1 MSILSTTT
9 AVAVTIALTAATDA
23 RAQSRPAPW
32 QAAARSQVPPASTGV
47 ASPPTQAPRRLS
59 LEDALTLAEGGSE
72 QVAIAEAGVRRA
84 DDQVV
89 LARSERYPQLN
100 SGFGYQRTLQT
111 QFDGI
116 FDAPAGEPC
125 PGLVVDPSQPLQDR
139 VTELERFLQCPP
151 SFSFG
156 GDAED
161 LPFGQLNTWT
171 ASLQFSQL
179 LWNGGRVQAQER
191 QARAGRTAATL
202 GVTTTRA
209 QLHLEVATA
218 YFDAAFSDRLV
229 AITQATLDQAAAT
242 LKQIE
247 AQYDVGNLPEFEVLR
262 ARVSRDSQRATLI
275 GVEAQRELAYLR
287 LKRLL
292 DLPAD
297 APIELDVD
305 LSNPSGPPAERWAA
319 ALATAEAGYQPVERV
334 AVEQADVAIEASE
347 AAVAVA
353 RAQRKPTVSLTSGF
367 IAYAYDKI
375 PAFDRRDWTVAG
387 AVSFPILD
395 GGRLKA
401 NERLA
406 RTALDESQAQRQLV
420 AELAELDARSAHA
433 TFRAARATFEA
444 TGSTLQQAERAFEIA
459 EVRYRE
465 GLSTQLELN
474 DARLAL
480 EAAATER
487 ARAARDM
494 QVARVRL
501 ALLPELPLSAGG
513 GTASQG
519 GGAGATAPGA
529 TGASA
534 PGQSPAAPTGTSQG
548 MGAPA
553 TGTQPGTTGAGR

>member
-1 MSILSTTT
+1 MSILTTTT
-9 AVAVTIALTAATDA
+9 AVAAAVALLGGPAAAQTRTGLWQQAATPSQA
-23 RAQSRPAPW
+23 PSAATGQPAP
-32 QAAARSQVPPASTGV
+32 PA
-47 ASPPTQAPRRLS
+47 QAPRRLS
-59 LEDALTLAEGGSE
+59 LEDALRLAEGGSE

-125 PGLVVDPSQPLQDR
+125 PGLIVDPAKPLQDR
-139 VTELERFLQCPP
+139 VAELERYLQCPP

-156 GDAED
+156 GDASE

-171 ASLQFSQL
+171 LSLQFSQL
-179 LWNGGRVQAQER
+179 LWNGRRVQAQER
-191 QARAGRTAATL
+191 QARAGRTAAAL

-209 QLHLEVATA
+209 QLQLDVATA
-218 YFDAAFSDRLV
+218 FFDAAFSDRLV
-229 AITQATLDQAAAT
+229 AITQATLDQATAT

-247 AQYDVGNLPEFEVLR
+247 AQYEVGNLPEFEVLR

-287 LKRLL
+287 LKQLL

-297 APIELDVD
+297 TPIELDVD
-305 LSNPSGPPAERWAA
+305 LSDPSGPPAERWAA
-319 ALATAEAGYQPVERV
+319 VLATAEAGYQPVERV
-334 AVEQADVAIEASE
+334 AVEQAAAAVEASE

-367 IAYAYDKI
+367 VAYAYDKV

-406 RTALDESQAQRQLV
+406 RTALDESQAQRQLA

-433 TFRAARATFEA
+433 TYRAARATFEA
-444 TGSTLQQAERAFEIA
+444 AGSTLQQAQRAFEIA

-480 EAAATER
+480 EAAATDR

-501 ALLPELPLSAGG
+501 ALLPELPLS
-513 GTASQG
+513 
-519 GGAGATAPGA
+519 GGAGAGAVTPGA
-529 TGASA
+529 
-534 PGQSPAAPTGTSQG
+534 G
-548 MGAPA
+548 MTTPGAPA
-553 TGTQPGTTGAGR
+553 PSQPSAAPSGTGAPGGTGTPGMGTQPGMTGAGR

>member
-1 MSILSTTT
+1 MSILTTTT
-9 AVAVTIALTAATDA
+9 AVAAAVALLGGPAAAQTRTGLWQQAATPSQA
-23 RAQSRPAPW
+23 PSAATGQPAP
-32 QAAARSQVPPASTGV
+32 PA
-47 ASPPTQAPRRLS
+47 QAPRRLS
-59 LEDALTLAEGGSE
+59 LEDALRLAEGGSE

-125 PGLVVDPSQPLQDR
+125 PGLIVDPAKPLQDR
-139 VTELERFLQCPP
+139 VAELERYLQCPP

-156 GDAED
+156 GDASE

-171 ASLQFSQL
+171 LSLQFSQL

-191 QARAGRTAATL
+191 QARAGRTAAAL

-209 QLHLEVATA
+209 QLQLDVATA
-218 YFDAAFSDRLV
+218 FFDAAFSDRLV
-229 AITQATLDQAAAT
+229 AITQATLDQATAT

-247 AQYDVGNLPEFEVLR
+247 AQYEVGNLPEFEVLR

-287 LKRLL
+287 LKQLL

-297 APIELDVD
+297 TPIELDVD
-305 LSNPSGPPAERWAA
+305 LSDPSGPPAERWAA
-319 ALATAEAGYQPVERV
+319 VLATAEAGYQPVERV
-334 AVEQADVAIEASE
+334 AVEQAAAAVEASE

-367 IAYAYDKI
+367 VAYAYDKV

-406 RTALDESQAQRQLV
+406 RTALDESQAQRQLA

-433 TFRAARATFEA
+433 TYRAARATFEA
-444 TGSTLQQAERAFEIA
+444 AGSTLQQAQRAFEIA

-480 EAAATER
+480 EAAATDR

-501 ALLPELPLSAGG
+501 ALLPELPLS
-513 GTASQG
+513 
-519 GGAGATAPGA
+519 GGAGAGAVTPGA
-529 TGASA
+529 
-534 PGQSPAAPTGTSQG
+534 G
-548 MGAPA
+548 MTTPGAPA
-553 TGTQPGTTGAGR
+553 PSQPSAAPSGTGAPGGTGTPGMGTQPGMTGAGR

>member
-1 MSILSTTT
+1 MTTSRAERT
-9 AVAVTIALTAATDA
+9 AGPARPARTITPIAHAAVVVLALCTVADA
-23 RAQSRPAPW
+23 RAQTP
-32 QAAARSQVPPASTGV
+32 QATQ
-47 ASPPTQAPRRLS
+47 PPTATPRRLS
-59 LEDALTLAEGGSE
+59 LDDALALAEGGSE

-84 DDQVV
+84 DDQIV

-100 SGFGYQRTLQT
+100 SGVAYQRTLQT

-125 PGLVVDPSQPLQDR
+125 PSLVVDPARPLTDR
-139 VTELERFLQCPP
+139 VAELERFAQCPP

-156 GDAED
+156 GEGND

-179 LWNGGRVQAQER
+179 VWNGGRIGAQER
-191 QARAGRTAATL
+191 QAEAGREVASL

-209 QLHLEVATA
+209 QLHLDVATA
-218 YFDAAFSDRLV
+218 FFDAALSDRLV
-229 AITQATLDQAAAT
+229 AITQATLDQAGAT
-242 LKQIE
+242 LTQIE
-247 AQYDVGNLPEFEVLR
+247 AQYEVGNLPEFDVLR

-275 GVEAQRELAYLR
+275 GVQAQRDLAYLR

-297 APIELDVD
+297 QPLELAVD

-334 AVEQADVAIEASE
+334 AVEQASVAVQASE
-347 AAVAVA
+347 AAVSIA

-367 IAYAYDKI
+367 VAYAYDKA
-375 PAFDRRDWTVAG
+375 PAFDRRDWTVAA

-395 GGRLKA
+395 GGRLRA

-406 RTALDESQAQRQLV
+406 RTALEESQAQRQLV

-444 TGSTLQQAERAFEIA
+444 TGSTLEQAERAFEIA

-494 QVARVRL
+494 QVARVHL
-501 ALLPELPLSAGG
+501 ALLPDLPL
-513 GTASQG
+513 ASG
-519 GGAGATAPGA
+519 GGATAGSGMAPGA
-529 TGASA
+529 PTTN
-534 PGQSPAAPTGTSQG
+534 QPA
-548 MGAPA
+548 APA
-553 TGTQPGTTGAGR
+553 TGTQQGTGTPVTGAQPGTTGAGQ